1 MFASRASLIA
11 ESAVVDV
18 CGKSNGGTALR
29 AGEQRVGSSPLLP
42 PRGIPKLG
50 PLGGK
55 GRTVTYL
62 QSPSLSFLVRRVGA
76 VTPPSRIRDIQWGET
91 DRTKRTWAVVAIF
104 LRGSEIPSSPLH
116 LPVGS
121 SWRSSVASLVPR
133 RVVILRSSSE
143 PTSHPA
149 SGRNLPP
156 RRVLSEP
163 GRGGREECVL
173 Q

>member
-76 VTPPSRIRDIQWGET
+76 VTPPSRIRDIHWGET

-116 LPVGS
+116 LPVRIQLEVVGGFVGTETGGHS
-121 SWRSSVASLVPR
+121 SLE
-133 RVVILRSSSE
+133 LR
-143 PTSHPA
+143 A
-149 SGRNLPP
+149 NLPP
-156 RRVLSEP
+156 CLWT
-163 GRGGREECVL
+163 
-173 Q
+173 